1 MTEMD
6 GKYFLGKIW
15 DPKTGQLTDDALR
28 YDSEDLTTH
37 AVVVG
42 MTGSGKT
49 GLCVGLLEEAAL
61 NRVPA
66 LMIDPKGDLTN
77 LLLHFPDLLPADFQP
92 WINAAA
98 AKKEGK
104 TEEQAAAETA
114 EMWRKG
120 LADWGIGPERLQNL
134 ADSVNFTIY
143 TPGSTAGV
151 PLSVL
156 ASLGAP
162 ALPWAGNEEVL
173 GEQISGTVT
182 ALLSLTGMKDI
193 DPVQS
198 REHILL
204 SNILADA
211 WRNGRNLD
219 LGELIM
225 QIQTPPFA
233 KLGVLD
239 VNSFFPEKDRF
250 GLAMRINSM
259 LASPSFQTW
268 MEGEPLDVQA
278 LLYTPDGQPRHSIFY
293 IAHLSEEE
301 RMFFVTLLYANI
313 ETWMRAQSGTTSL
326 RAIVYF
332 DEIFGYMPPL
342 GNPPSKTVM
351 LRMLKQAR
359 AFGVGMV
366 LATQNPV
373 DVDYKGLS
381 NAGTWFIGKLGT
393 EQDKARLL
401 DGLTSAIAGAVDV
414 KELDRLISGI
424 GKRVFLMRNVNE
436 KKPLLFQTRW
446 AMNYLAGPLTR
457 TQIPALNALTGA
469 SQAAAAAPSPVR
481 PAAPGTPE
489 ATGTMTRPPVPGG
502 AGEYFLPANLTLSE
516 AAETHRYPLAP
527 GARESGILYRPALL
541 AQAGVHLTNAKYALN
556 TDTIWTALIYEA
568 ELTPPIRWEDNH
580 NPPVDDRKL
589 DRAPVSDARFAS
601 LGGPLAD
608 AKLLRALETDF
619 IDYIVRNGA
628 VTIRANDK
636 LKVYGGPEMSD
647 ADFAQLCED
656 AADDLMQAELDK
668 VKARFET
675 KLKSVEEKLKK
686 EERELAEDEAE
697 FKSRKGEEYAKHA
710 ETLLSFFGGR
720 RKSLSSSLS
729 KRRMAEKAKA
739 DIEESE
745 QAIADMQEQL
755 GDLKGEM
762 EVALDE
768 VEAKYDALIAD
779 TKEVPVAPKKTDVRV
794 AMFGVAW
801 VPHYLVESGG
811 RTLEVP
817 AYTAE

>member
-1 MTEMD
+1 MIEMD
-6 GKYFLGKIW
+6 GKYYLGKIW
-15 DPKTGQLTDDALR
+15 DPKTGELTDETVR

-61 NRVPA
+61 NNVPA

-114 EMWRKG
+114 EMWKNG
-120 LADWGIGPERLQNL
+120 LAQWGIAPERLRAL

-143 TPGSTAGV
+143 TPGSSSGV
-151 PLSVL
+151 PLSVM

-162 ALPWAGNEEVL
+162 GLAWEGNEEVL

-182 ALLSLTGMKDI
+182 ALLSLTGLKDI

-204 SNILADA
+204 SNIVANA
-211 WRNGRNLD
+211 WRNGQDLD

-233 KLGVLD
+233 RLGVLD
-239 VNSFFPEKDRF
+239 VNSFFPEKDRA

-268 MEGEPLDVQA
+268 MTGEPLDVAA
-278 LLYTPDGQPRHSIFY
+278 LLYTPDGRPRHSIFY

-301 RMFFVTLLYANI
+301 RMFFVTLLFANV
-313 ETWMRAQSGTTSL
+313 ETWMRGQSGTTSL
-326 RAIVYF
+326 RALVYF

-401 DGLTSAIAGAVDV
+401 DGLTSAMPGAVDV
-414 KELDRLISGI
+414 RELDRLISGI
-424 GKRVFLMRNVNE
+424 GKRVFLMRNVHE
-436 KKPLLFQTRW
+436 KAAASSRR
-446 AMNYLAGPLTR
+446 AGP
-457 TQIPALNALTGA
+457 
-469 SQAAAAAPSPVR
+469 
-481 PAAPGTPE
+481 
-489 ATGTMTRPPVPGG
+489 
-502 AGEYFLPANLTLSE
+502 
-516 AAETHRYPLAP
+516 
-527 GARESGILYRPALL
+527 
-541 AQAGVHLTNAKYALN
+541 
-556 TDTIWTALIYEA
+556 
-568 ELTPPIRWEDNH
+568 
-580 NPPVDDRKL
+580 
-589 DRAPVSDARFAS
+589 
-601 LGGPLAD
+601 
-608 AKLLRALETDF
+608 
-619 IDYIVRNGA
+619 
-628 VTIRANDK
+628 
-636 LKVYGGPEMSD
+636 
-647 ADFAQLCED
+647 
-656 AADDLMQAELDK
+656 
-668 VKARFET
+668 
-675 KLKSVEEKLKK
+675 
-686 EERELAEDEAE
+686 
-697 FKSRKGEEYAKHA
+697 
-710 ETLLSFFGGR
+710 
-720 RKSLSSSLS
+720 
-729 KRRMAEKAKA
+729 
-739 DIEESE
+739 
-745 QAIADMQEQL
+745 
-755 GDLKGEM
+755 
-762 EVALDE
+762 
-768 VEAKYDALIAD
+768 
-779 TKEVPVAPKKTDVRV
+779 
-794 AMFGVAW
+794 
-801 VPHYLVESGG
+801 
-811 RTLEVP
+811 
-817 AYTAE
+817 